1 MHYLCNICVFVYIL
15 FLFCPARGAKKAAA
29 QTLCSGLA
37 RQALRR
43 RFYAVIPG
51 TKLLFPGMIFPSKES
66 VKFLYFL

>member
-1 MHYLCNICVFVYIL
+1 MRFVCIL

-37 RQALRR
+37 RRALRR
-43 RFYAVIPG
+43 RFCSVIPG
-51 TKLLFPGMIFPSKES
+51 TKLLFPGMACSSKES

>member
-1 MHYLCNICVFVYIL
+1 MHSFS
-15 FLFCPARGAKKAAA
+15 FCPARGAKKTAA

-43 RFYAVIPG
+43 RFCSAIPG
-51 TKLLFPGMIFPSKES
+51 TKLLFPGIVFPSKES

>member
-1 MHYLCNICVFVYIL
+1 MHSFS
-15 FLFCPARGAKKAAA
+15 FLPRPGRKKKTAA

-43 RFYAVIPG
+43 RFCSVIPG
-51 TKLLFPGMIFPSKES
+51 IKLLFPGMIFPSKES

>member
-1 MHYLCNICVFVYIL
+1 MHSFS
-15 FLFCPARGAKKAAA
+15 FLPRPGRKKTAA

-43 RFYAVIPG
+43 RFCSVIPG
-51 TKLLFPGMIFPSKES
+51 TKPLFPGMIFPSKES